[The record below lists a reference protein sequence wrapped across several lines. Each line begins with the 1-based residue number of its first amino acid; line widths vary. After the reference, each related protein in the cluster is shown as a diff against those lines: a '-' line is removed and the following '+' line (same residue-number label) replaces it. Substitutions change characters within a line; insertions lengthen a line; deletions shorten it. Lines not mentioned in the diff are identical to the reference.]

1 MLIEKQL
8 NMAQMSGQH
17 SDNIDTHTHTHTNL
31 PIISV
36 SIVIT

>member
-17 SDNIDTHTHTHTNL
+17 SDNIDTHTNL

-36 SIVIT
+36 TIVIT

>member
-17 SDNIDTHTHTHTNL
+17 SDNIDTHTHTNL
-31 PIISV
+31 SIISV
-36 SIVIT
+36 SIVII